1 VDATSTP
8 PSAARDEVLNLTVD
22 TVVPYLL
29 ERDLVS
35 VASIVEGDLEVIDV
49 GRRNENLK
57 IICQNGQSYFLKQ
70 PGNGEP
76 STDATICCEATFYNH
91 CRLDTGAADLLG
103 FIPGFHGWDEDR
115 PVLVLELADGRLLW
129 AHYASTMAPE
139 FPCDSA
145 APLGEALGT
154 LHRVFRDQ
162 SFQRDPSMSR
172 LPSAPPWILFGH
184 RPTPE
189 IFARLSPASLQILKL
204 VQQDRPMV
212 AGLEGLRN
220 EWIAD
225 TLIHGDIKGDN
236 VLVTVRADEDV
247 RVRIVDWELIQV
259 GDAAWDVG
267 NMFRDFLSYWLVSV
281 PLSGDLAPEQM
292 LESAQIPLANLHP
305 ATRTFWNAYRGSA
318 RLDANAADSFLL
330 RSVRFAAARMAQ
342 GAYEL
347 SASAHSPSN
356 LAVMMLQIA
365 ANILADPS
373 EAVLHLLGIP
383 APWRRRSG
391 HAAGTG

>member
-1 VDATSTP
+1 MDVTSTP
-8 PSAARDEVLNLTVD
+8 LSAAHDAVPNLTVD

-29 ERDLVS
+29 ECGLVN
-35 VASIVEGDLEVIDV
+35 VAAIVEGDLEVVDV

-57 IICQNGQSYFLKQ
+57 VVCQSGQSYLLKQ
-70 PGNGEP
+70 PGEGEP
-76 STDATICCEATFYNH
+76 ATEATIRCEAAFYTH
-91 CRLDTGAADLLG
+91 CQSDSGAADLLG
-103 FIPGFHGWDEDR
+103 VIPGFRGWDEDR
-115 PVLVLELADGRLLW
+115 LVLVLELVDGRPLW
-129 AHYASTMAPE
+129 AHYAATKAPD
-139 FPCDSA
+139 FPCESA

-154 LHRVFRDQ
+154 LHRVFRGQ
-162 SFQRDPSMSR
+162 SFRGDPSMAR
-172 LPSAPPWILFGH
+172 PLSASPWILSGH

-189 IFARLSPASLQILKL
+189 IFARLSPASLQVLKL
-204 VQQDRPMV
+204 LQQDRPMV
-212 AGLEGLRN
+212 AGLESLRE
-220 EWIAD
+220 EWVAD

-236 VLVTVRADEDV
+236 VLVTARADEDV

-267 NMFRDFLSYWLVSV
+267 NMFRDFLDYWLLSV

-292 LESAQIPLANLHP
+292 LESAQIPLTNLHP
-305 ATRTFWNAYRGSA
+305 ATRAFWNAYRGSA
-318 RLDANAADSFLL
+318 RLAANASGDFLL

-356 LAVMMLQIA
+356 LAIMMLQLA

-373 EAVLHLLGIP
+373 DAALHLLGIP
-383 APWRRRSG
+383 APWRRPG
-391 HAAGTG
+391 HAAGNS